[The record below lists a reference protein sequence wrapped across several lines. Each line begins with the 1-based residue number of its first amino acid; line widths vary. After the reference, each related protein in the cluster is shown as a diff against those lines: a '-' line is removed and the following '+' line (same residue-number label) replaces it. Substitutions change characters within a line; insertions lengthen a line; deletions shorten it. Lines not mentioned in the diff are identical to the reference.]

1 MRLLVFFLLLRDQL
15 RCAQA
20 TTGHN
25 DFDYGDGISAE
36 GLERNP
42 IRLSSK
48 HLDPENTLILRQG
61 KPLMIECVYARDDIA
76 DISDL
81 QWHKKGARP
90 IDGGSSSSIF
100 TTGLLEHGSRYRKK
114 NLHFTAIHKRDEG
127 FYQCRARNLGGI
139 MFSREVRVIVLTF
152 NAWNTNIT
160 TDEITW
166 NDESHSVG
174 ALVGEPLTI
183 DCGVKGNE
191 EHHQITIT
199 DNEGES
205 LDAEMYTI
213 AGKEVT
219 VERLTKWYAGK
230 KINCVH
236 IESYGK
242 EELPIIDRREVHIDV
257 WYRPEFYKSSIDQYA
272 IVDEKIRE
280 VDLHC
285 SVAASN
291 PPVISFT
298 FYRGPTE
305 LTDSTK
311 YNLTTQKTRSKA
323 TLKIFNV
330 DENDLGE
337 YRCEVNNG
345 KAKNSLIIHL
355 KETSPPSEPR
365 VTLYDVKENAITW
378 KIEDRQE
385 EGELP
390 VKEIEIDYL
399 RQSIV
404 DEKLEGNEEDVHIS
418 DRFWND
424 YGVKQKRQKSRS
436 GLYGI
441 SGLLKGA
448 EYIFKFRHF
457 SEAGEG
463 PSVLLRARTNKDKLL
478 VHDVKNSR
486 QVSSSSALPFF
497 VSVLMTRL
505 ILGNW
510 FL

>member
-1 MRLLVFFLLLRDQL
+1 
-15 RCAQA
+15 
-20 TTGHN
+20 
-25 DFDYGDGISAE
+25 
-36 GLERNP
+36 
-42 IRLSSK
+42 
-48 HLDPENTLILRQG
+48 
-61 KPLMIECVYARDDIA
+61 
-76 DISDL
+76 
-81 QWHKKGARP
+81 
-90 IDGGSSSSIF
+90 
-100 TTGLLEHGSRYRKK
+100 
-114 NLHFTAIHKRDEG
+114 
-127 FYQCRARNLGGI
+127 
-139 MFSREVRVIVLTF
+139 
-152 NAWNTNIT
+152 
-160 TDEITW
+160 
-166 NDESHSVG
+166 
-174 ALVGEPLTI
+174 
-183 DCGVKGNE
+183 
-191 EHHQITIT
+191 
-199 DNEGES
+199 
-205 LDAEMYTI
+205 MYTI

-219 VERLTKWYAGK
+219 VERLTNWYDGK

-257 WYRPEFYKSSIDQYA
+257 WCKWLSDDIPLTTVAENSDRPEFYKSSIEQYA

-280 VDLHC
+280 VELHC

-311 YNLTTQKTRSKA
+311 YNLTTEKTRSKA
-323 TLKIFNV
+323 TLKVFNV

-390 VKEIEIDYL
+390 IKEVEINYL

-404 DEKLEGNEEDVHIS
+404 DEKLEENEEDVLNS

-436 GLYGI
+436 GLYEI
-441 SGLLKGA
+441 SGLLKDA
-448 EYIFKFRHF
+448 DYIFKFRRL

-486 QVSSSSALPFF
+486 QVSSSSALSFF
-497 VSVLMTRL
+497 ISVLMTRL
-505 ILGNW
+505 ILCNW